1 MNRDAEI
8 ITFGCRLNIYESEI
22 LKQGVKKGNIKN
34 TSVFNSC
41 AVTSETVR
49 QVKQSI
55 RKRKREFPDDK
66 IVVTGCAA
74 QIDPKTFSEMKEV
87 DIVSGNLE
95 KRDINNLIKKDKPK
109 AKINVSNILENKQ
122 NLNSLTDGYDNRSRA
137 FVEIQ
142 NGCNH
147 RCTFCIIPYGRGNS
161 SSKSV
166 KNIINEI
173 NLMLEKGHKEIV
185 LTGVD
190 IASWGHDLETKTN
203 LGFLIDKILK
213 GCPDLKRLKLSSMD
227 VIGFDDQLLEIVSS
241 EKRILPH
248 LHLSLQ
254 AGDNM
259 ILKRMKRRHLRE
271 DAINLCS
278 KIREKR
284 NDMAFGA
291 DLITGFPTET
301 DEMFLNTIKIVDECN
316 LDWLHVFPFSP
327 RPGTPAAKMP
337 QNKKETSKKR
347 AKILRDKGEE
357 IKKAHLKNLVG
368 KEIEVFVEKNKSG
381 HTNQFAPVK
390 LEDEFLPGTS
400 VITKIFKSDDNF
412 VYGKSIN

>member
-22 LKQGVKKGNIKN
+22 LKQGIKKSNIKN

-66 IVVTGCAA
+66 IIVTGCAA
-74 QIDPKTFSEMKEV
+74 QIDPKTFSEMEEV

-95 KRDINNLIKKDKPK
+95 KRYINNLIKKDKPK

-190 IASWGHDLETKTN
+190 IASWGHDLETETN

-347 AKILRDKGEE
+347 AKILREKGEE

-368 KEIEVFVEKNKSG
+368 KEIEVFVEKNNSG

-400 VITKIFKSDDNF
+400 VIAKIFKSDDNF